1 MKEIYDLV
9 IIGAGP
15 AGLAAAVEA
24 SKHKISVLVLDE
36 QAEIGG
42 QIYRS
47 INTTKRLRPE
57 AFTLLGTDYQRGE
70 NLENSFRQS
79 GVEYF
84 SGASVWQVEPNL
96 SVCFLRNGEPQ
107 QVGSRRLLAA
117 TGAMERP
124 VPIPGWT
131 LPGVMGAAAADVLL
145 KSSGAVPSGRVV
157 LAGSGPLLWLAASRL
172 VEAEVEILA
181 ILETINFS
189 SYLKALPYLPQ
200 ALRAVEY
207 LLKGCLLYTSPS
219 PRDRTRSRMPS
230 SA

>member
-70 NLENSFRQS
+70 NLENSFRQ
-79 GVEYF
+79 
-84 SGASVWQVEPNL
+84 
-96 SVCFLRNGEPQ
+96 
-107 QVGSRRLLAA
+107 
-117 TGAMERP
+117 
-124 VPIPGWT
+124 I
-131 LPGVMGAAAADVLL
+131 
-145 KSSGAVPSGRVV
+145 GRAHV
-157 LAGSGPLLWLAASRL
+157 
-172 VEAEVEILA
+172 
-181 ILETINFS
+181 
-189 SYLKALPYLPQ
+189 
-200 ALRAVEY
+200 
-207 LLKGCLLYTSPS
+207 
-219 PRDRTRSRMPS
+219 
-230 SA
+230 